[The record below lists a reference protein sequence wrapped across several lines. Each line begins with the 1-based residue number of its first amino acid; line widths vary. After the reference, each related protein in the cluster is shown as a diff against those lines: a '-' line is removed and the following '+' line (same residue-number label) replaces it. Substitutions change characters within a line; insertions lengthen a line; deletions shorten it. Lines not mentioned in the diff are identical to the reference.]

1 MRAIRIGNR
10 WVGHGQPVFVIAE
23 IGYNFNTLD
32 EGRASIDAAL
42 DAGADAVKFQTFR
55 AATVVSRDAAFPPEA
70 GDTNQFSEFSRY
82 ELSADAHAELF
93 SHGRR
98 RGGIVF
104 STPSYYDDVEL
115 LESLD
120 PPAYKVGSD
129 DLTNLPFLTYVASKK
144 RPVIVSTGMATLAEV
159 DEALRAVRAGGNED
173 VLILHCVSNYP
184 IREADTLNLNAI
196 ATMRREFDV
205 PVGFS
210 DHTTSTTAAIAA
222 VALGAC
228 VIERHFTLDKALDA
242 PDAFFSADAADF
254 RALVGA
260 IRETEAMLGSGV
272 KQPAA
277 TEAAM
282 RLETRKSVIART
294 SIAAGESITRDR
306 LIVKR
311 PGTGIPPKLV
321 YLLVGRRA
329 RRAIAADEVM
339 TWDDVE

>member
-1 MRAIRIGNR
+1 MGQ
-10 WVGHGQPVFVIAE
+10 GHPVFVIAE

-32 EGRASIDAAL
+32 EGLASIDAAL

-55 AATVVSRDAAFPPEA
+55 AATVVSRNAAFPPEA
-70 GDTNQFSEFSRY
+70 GDTNQFAEFSRY
-82 ELSADAHAELF
+82 ELSADAHAALF
-93 SHGRR
+93 AHARR

-115 LESLD
+115 LEPLD
-120 PPAYKVGSD
+120 PPVYKVGSD
-129 DLTNLPFLTYVASKK
+129 DLTNLPFLTHVASKK
-144 RPVIVSTGMATLAEV
+144 KPLIFSTGMATLAEV
-159 DEALRAVRAGGNED
+159 DEALRAVRAAGNED

-184 IREADTLNLNAI
+184 IRDVGTLNLNAI

-228 VIERHFTLDKALDA
+228 VVERHFTLDKALDA
-242 PDAFFSADAADF
+242 PDAFFSADAADL
-254 RALVGA
+254 RALVAA
-260 IRETEAMLGSGV
+260 IREAEAMLGSGI
-272 KQPAA
+272 KQPAGS
-277 TEAAM
+277 EAQM
-282 RLETRKSVIART
+282 RVETRKSVIART
-294 SIAAGESITRDR
+294 AIPAGDPISQDH

-311 PGTGIPPKLV
+311 PGTGIPPKLMDQV
-321 YLLVGRRA
+321 VGRRA
-329 RRAIAADEVM
+329 RRAIAADQVI